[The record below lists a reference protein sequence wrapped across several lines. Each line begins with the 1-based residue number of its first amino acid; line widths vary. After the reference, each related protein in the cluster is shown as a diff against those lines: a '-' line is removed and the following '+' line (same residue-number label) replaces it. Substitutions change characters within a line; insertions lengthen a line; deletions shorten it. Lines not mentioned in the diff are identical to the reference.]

1 MSGSTDYTSVY
12 TPRNSDTSEQAIR
25 DRISGDLLAFKPS
38 EAENEIYRG
47 RTMNILISC
56 DYLLRTVGTFT
67 KNNGSGDVYVREFI
81 EQILSDINKS
91 LGDINVFRLAYDDG
105 GNAIHIVDDQMT
117 QNLENDYPLANESFR
132 NVSNRSR
139 LPLFGKGSIA
149 KTLEI
154 RTEIS
159 GKLSNMI
166 AVSAN
171 ANIDDQANLSKST
184 DSFGFYNTSY
194 KDRYIPKRT
203 EYTNNV
209 TLPTDTM
216 IRSTIQFNEAIKTF
230 YGDAKPAEGSVGHAT
245 NYYIQRMSKIKSS
258 EKGTRAS
265 AMIPVSL
272 NFSIDGMSGFGMGQS
287 FTIDNEF
294 LPYTYN
300 LSLTD
305 PYGEQDQD
313 RTVAFVMTGL
323 DHTIEGNQWTSNV
336 RTNMIYA
343 KKQNDFKAEKIDKL
357 DAASGLST
365 AGLESLSYSIGKVS
379 ISNLNLTQNWENI
392 AFDFIASKE
401 GFLEKPKPD
410 QGTLRAGYGTDKIV
424 TSDGSIRS
432 VGSDTVFTK
441 EDAKRTLIYQIKS
454 TFAPTII
461 RQIGQSNWDN
471 LNDRQ
476 KASLVSYA
484 YNAGSLR
491 SNLVE
496 AIKFNVSDQIVAN
509 AIIKGPTTGKQT
521 KEVIPTLVQ
530 RRKEEAALYLS

>member
-1 MSGSTDYTSVY
+1 
-12 TPRNSDTSEQAIR
+12 
-25 DRISGDLLAFKPS
+25 
-38 EAENEIYRG
+38 
-47 RTMNILISC
+47 
-56 DYLLRTVGTFT
+56 
-67 KNNGSGDVYVREFI
+67 
-81 EQILSDINKS
+81 
-91 LGDINVFRLAYDDG
+91 
-105 GNAIHIVDDQMT
+105 
-117 QNLENDYPLANESFR
+117 
-132 NVSNRSR
+132 
-139 LPLFGKGSIA
+139 
-149 KTLEI
+149 
-154 RTEIS
+154 
-159 GKLSNMI
+159 MI

-203 EYTNNV
+203 EYTSNV

-272 NFSIDGMSGFGMGQS
+272 NFSMDGMSGFGMGQS

-305 PYGEQDQD
+305 PYGEQDRD

-343 KKQNDFKAEKIDKL
+343 KKRSDFDSKEIEKL
-357 DAASGLST
+357 DTSIGLST
-365 AGLESLSYSIGKVS
+365 VGLESLSYSIGKVS

-461 RQIGQSNWDN
+461 RQIGQSNWDK

-491 SNLVE
+491 SNLVD
-496 AIKFNVSDQIVAN
+496 AIKINVSDQIVAN